1 MFQTRTDW
9 PSIHGWVE
17 PAFDRVRTEFR
28 RNFTERGELG
38 AACAIYHNGEKV
50 VDLWGGFRDA
60 RLGDPWEEDTM
71 VTVFSTSKGM
81 AAMAMAVAH
90 SRGLFQLDEPVATY
104 WPEFAQQGKERI
116 TVRQLL
122 AHQAGLPAVDE
133 NLDVQKMADLDFLAD
148 VLARQRPAW
157 QPGTRHGY
165 HGLTLGFY
173 QNELI
178 RRVDPRRRTLGQFL
192 RDEITTPLGIEF
204 YIGLP
209 SDISVTRL
217 ASLQAIPALR
227 LFYMLPSR
235 MVLTMIWPNSLATR
249 SLWNPRMLS
258 IGQMASRAYR
268 TIEIPSANGV
278 GQARAIAHAYGV
290 FAMGGRQLG
299 ITAETMAELTRPATV
314 PTMGCDDAILYVD
327 TRYSCG
333 FWKPCSTFRFSSSDK
348 AFGAMGV
355 GGSAGFADPD
365 AKLGF
370 AYVTNKMGFHLV
382 DDPREKALRRACY
395 DSLAQIV

>member
-1 MFQTRTDW
+1 LFQTRNDW
-9 PSIHGWVE
+9 PSIHGWVARGFE
-17 PAFDRVRTEFR
+17 LVRTAFI
-28 RNFTERGELG
+28 RNFTERGEVG
-38 AACAIYHNGEKV
+38 AACAIYHKGAKV
-50 VDLWGGFRDA
+50 VDLWGGFRDV
-60 RLGDPWEEDTM
+60 RFGDPWEEDTM

-133 NLDVQKMADLDFLAD
+133 ALDVQKMADLDFLAD

-157 QPGTRHGY
+157 TPGTRHGY

-178 RRVDPRRRTLGQFL
+178 RRVDPARRTLGQFL
-192 RDEITTPLGIEF
+192 RDEITAPLGIEF

-209 SDISVTRL
+209 SDIATTRL
-217 ASLQAIPALR
+217 ASLEALNPLR
-227 LFYMLPSR
+227 LFSMLPSR
-235 MVLTMIWPNSLATR
+235 MVLTMIWPRSLATR
-249 SLWNPRMLS
+249 SLWNPKMLS
-258 IGQMASRAYR
+258 IGEMASRAYR

-290 FAMGGRQLG
+290 FAMGGGQLG
-299 ITAETMAELTRPATV
+299 ITPETMGELTRP
-314 PTMGCDDAILYVD
+314 PTDPTLGCDDLILFLD

-333 FWKPCSTFRFSSSDK
+333 FWKPCSTFPFGTSEK

-382 DDPREKALRRACY
+382 DDPREKALRSACY
-395 DSLAQIV
+395 ASLAYAV